1 MNLSNDARKK
11 CNNSAYHLHRKREID
26 AFKSLFKMIADISD
40 YLMGYNIPLFKE
52 MQKMGFFNLTGI
64 HTTIT
69 QIDKSFH
76 TNPD

>member
-1 MNLSNDARKK
+1 
-11 CNNSAYHLHRKREID
+11 
-26 AFKSLFKMIADISD
+26 
-40 YLMGYNIPLFKE
+40 

-76 TNPD
+76 TNPDWQ